1 MSLEKNIQRIADSL
15 AKIEEY
21 LSHAPAPTAPAPTA
35 PAPTAPAPT
44 APAPAAPAPEATL
57 TVEQLNEVLVAK
69 AAKMGD
75 EGAAIFGMLKQDYG
89 VVGISKISASLYP
102 EIKQKVD
109 AL

>member
-21 LSHAPAPTAPAPTA
+21 LSHA

>member
-21 LSHAPAPTAPAPTA
+21 LSHAPAPT
-35 PAPTAPAPT
+35 
-44 APAPAAPAPEATL
+44 APAPEATL

>member
-44 APAPAAPAPEATL
+44 API
-57 TVEQLNEVLVAK
+57 TVQQLNEALIAK
-69 AAKMGD
+69 ASQMGD
-75 EGAAIFGMLKQDYG
+75 EGTAIFSMLKQDYG
-89 VVGISKISASLYP
+89 VVGITKIDASLYP
-102 EIKQKVD
+102 EIMEKVA